1 MQVVREATMRIG
13 LALVVLLIT
22 AVLLAA
28 QESWQT
34 KRHLVLVN
42 GNELYS
48 QCQSYERNVRMT
60 QGHVEF
66 TGQAADLISAGQ
78 CWGYVFAV
86 VDSIPEGE
94 GFDPDSSVLGSQEI
108 DVAIKYLQDHPELR
122 PYGAYSLVRT
132 ALTQAFPARTKR

>member
-1 MQVVREATMRIG
+1 MRIS
-13 LALVVLLIT
+13 LTLVVLLAT
-22 AVLLAA
+22 AALLAA

-34 KRHLVLVN
+34 KRRLVLVD

-48 QCQSYERNVRMT
+48 RCQSYERNVRVT
-60 QGHVEF
+60 EGHVEF
-66 TGQAADLISAGQ
+66 TGEGADLVSAGQ

-86 VDSIPEGE
+86 IDSIPEGE
-94 GFDPDSSVLGSQEI
+94 GFDPNSSVLGSQEI

-132 ALTQAFPARTKR
+132 ALTQAFPPRTKR

>member
-1 MQVVREATMRIG
+1 MRIG
-13 LALVVLLIT
+13 LTLVVLLLT
-22 AVLLAA
+22 AALLAA

-34 KRHLVLVN
+34 KRRLVLVD

-48 QCQSYERNVRMT
+48 RCQSYERTVRVT
-60 QGHVEF
+60 EGRVEF
-66 TGQAADLISAGQ
+66 TGEGADLVSAGQ

-86 VDSIPEGE
+86 IDSIPEGE
-94 GFDPDSSVLGSQEI
+94 GFDPNSSVLGSQEI

-132 ALTQAFPARTKR
+132 ALTQAFPPRTKR

>member
-1 MQVVREATMRIG
+1 MRIG
-13 LALVVLLIT
+13 LTLVVLLLT
-22 AVLLAA
+22 AALLAA

-34 KRHLVLVN
+34 KRRLVLVD

-48 QCQSYERNVRMT
+48 RCQSYERNVRVT
-60 QGHVEF
+60 EGRIEF
-66 TGQAADLISAGQ
+66 TGEGADLVSAGQ

-86 VDSIPEGE
+86 IDSIPEGE
-94 GFDPDSSVLGSQEI
+94 GLDPNSSVLGSQEI

-132 ALTQAFPARTKR
+132 ALTQAFPPRTKR

>member
-1 MQVVREATMRIG
+1 MRIG
-13 LALVVLLIT
+13 LTLVVLLVT
-22 AVLLAA
+22 AALLAA

-34 KRHLVLVN
+34 KRHLVLVD

-48 QCQSYERNVRMT
+48 RCQSYERNVRVT
-60 QGHVEF
+60 EGHVQF
-66 TGQAADLISAGQ
+66 TGEGADLISAGQ

-86 VDSIPEGE
+86 VDSIPQGQ
-94 GFDPDSSVLGSQEI
+94 GFDPDGSVQGSQEI

-132 ALTQAFPARTKR
+132 ALTQAFPARSKR

>member
-1 MQVVREATMRIG
+1 MRIG
-13 LALVVLLIT
+13 LTLVVLLVT
-22 AVLLAA
+22 AALLAA

-34 KRHLVLVN
+34 KRHLVLVD

-48 QCQSYERNVRMT
+48 RCQSYERNVRIT
-60 QGHVEF
+60 EGHVQF
-66 TGQAADLISAGQ
+66 TGEGADLISAGQ

-86 VDSIPEGE
+86 VDSIPQGQ
-94 GFDPDSSVLGSQEI
+94 GFDPDGSVQGSQEI

-132 ALTQAFPARTKR
+132 ALTQAFPARSKR